1 MSELKFALFVLNPP
15 FLSTRK
21 LFKLPAAG
29 ITFNKVR
36 SAIKE
41 KWAVPDHTS
50 IKNIQYMDE
59 DFGEYLDLDADVLES
74 GVVLFKLKVTFDR
87 GMRSPACPSVPH
99 AMLILF
105 EVWIH
110 VSFISLSVG
119 NAEISGAARSS
130 TALNDPIIDVVS
142 VVSSSSDSSSDD
154 DSHPKADEPLVH
166 QASQPGGH
174 SICSFPTSRSTM
186 RLGIYD
192 TYVPVEPF
200 SRRCRVNRIASL
212 NCAMLVAGG
221 NTEDS
226 AEEAAEEATKT
237 PAESSGESSSSDSPL
252 PPQDT
257 LFLSLPRGGGGADV
271 NPHKRM
277 PDPVVSAASRKIMD
291 KARANNFYV
300 RSDDE
305 SIPETLEPSGSDDDG
320 GAAMAPDRV
329 APAPAPAP
337 APALPQGASRRR
349 QAAGDTPERTRVR
362 RLLKLDKHLKEKAR
376 LSAIPANERY
386 EGWVDE
392 ISLVKCRIFSLREM
406 YRRAESISD
415 MESDDRDEEKGAA
428 TVSAHNQKRR
438 RLQGRHPSI
447 NASVCSDSLWTDD

>member
-15 FLSTRK
+15 LLSTRK

-50 IKNIQYMDE
+50 IKNIQYMNE

-119 NAEISGAARSS
+119 NADYGAARSS
-130 TALNDPIIDVVS
+130 KGGGPMESIIDVDVS
-142 VVSSSSDSSSDD
+142 VSSSSDSSSDD

-200 SRRCRVNRIASL
+200 CPPSRINRIASL
-212 NCAMLVAGG
+212 IRAM
-221 NTEDS
+221 
-226 AEEAAEEATKT
+226 
-237 PAESSGESSSSDSPL
+237 
-252 PPQDT
+252 Q
-257 LFLSLPRGGGGADV
+257 
-271 NPHKRM
+271 
-277 PDPVVSAASRKIMD
+277 
-291 KARANNFYV
+291 
-300 RSDDE
+300 
-305 SIPETLEPSGSDDDG
+305 
-320 GAAMAPDRV
+320 
-329 APAPAPAP
+329 
-337 APALPQGASRRR
+337 
-349 QAAGDTPERTRVR
+349 
-362 RLLKLDKHLKEKAR
+362 
-376 LSAIPANERY
+376 
-386 EGWVDE
+386 
-392 ISLVKCRIFSLREM
+392 
-406 YRRAESISD
+406 
-415 MESDDRDEEKGAA
+415 ESD
-428 TVSAHNQKRR
+428 NQPAMRSFNMFFSD
-438 RLQGRHPSI
+438 LPLDHAPRH
-447 NASVCSDSLWTDD
+447 L

>member
-1 MSELKFALFVLNPP
+1 MHTDFVSSIFLNGNLIRPNKIGSTMSELKFALFVLNPP
-15 FLSTRK
+15 LLSTRK

-59 DFGEYLDLDADVLES
+59 DFREYLDLDADVLES

-119 NAEISGAARSS
+119 NADYGAARSS
-130 TALNDPIIDVVS
+130 KPGPMESIIDVDS
-142 VVSSSSDSSSDD
+142 DVSSSSDSSSDD

-200 SRRCRVNRIASL
+200 CPRSRINRIASL
-212 NCAMLVAGG
+212 IRAM
-221 NTEDS
+221 
-226 AEEAAEEATKT
+226 
-237 PAESSGESSSSDSPL
+237 
-252 PPQDT
+252 Q
-257 LFLSLPRGGGGADV
+257 
-271 NPHKRM
+271 
-277 PDPVVSAASRKIMD
+277 
-291 KARANNFYV
+291 
-300 RSDDE
+300 
-305 SIPETLEPSGSDDDG
+305 
-320 GAAMAPDRV
+320 
-329 APAPAPAP
+329 
-337 APALPQGASRRR
+337 
-349 QAAGDTPERTRVR
+349 
-362 RLLKLDKHLKEKAR
+362 
-376 LSAIPANERY
+376 
-386 EGWVDE
+386 
-392 ISLVKCRIFSLREM
+392 
-406 YRRAESISD
+406 
-415 MESDDRDEEKGAA
+415 ESD
-428 TVSAHNQKRR
+428 NQPAMRSFNMFFSD
-438 RLQGRHPSI
+438 LPLDHAPRH
-447 NASVCSDSLWTDD
+447 L